1 MILIAKIGM
10 FFIFSKKGDDH
21 SSEFNP
27 QDSDGNNLL
36 CRFVTDGFGNKIGES
51 IAIDNDIM
59 IIKSGKDFLG
69 IPFKHIFEEEKTLLV
84 KGPIDNEKAKEMGMN
99 WLDKTLR
106 SNGDK
111 EGKH

>member
-1 MILIAKIGM
+1 MSLIAKFGM
-10 FFIFSKKGDDH
+10 VFIFSKKGDDH
-21 SSEFNP
+21 SYESNP

-69 IPFKHIFEEEKTLLV
+69 IPFKHVFEEEKTLLV

-106 SNGDK
+106 SNGYK